1 MDSNNGTPAPFPTAG
16 MGEMKRGKPPVNNGR
31 VSPRTPGQAPPQKKP
46 IGAPRKKVV
55 KKALPKAPAGDPME
69 EFFAIMEQFVD
80 EPEEMECVR
89 LAEVSRANRPGR
101 MQKPQ
106 MGGSSSD
113 GFPADLGWSKMEK
126 QIHSGPMSLAPASPK
141 VVQKTQLPRAASRDS
156 EKSRVHPAHA
166 RTHSV
171 GGVGGLKDLNS
182 LWNPAASPAVKVQP
196 IQRASSVKE
205 GHEMQS
211 LVDALKAEI
220 KAKDKLLEASEKEQ
234 QMLQEELKHA
244 WNSTDELQRQLNDSE
259 ALVLKLQHE
268 NEVLRSAKRV
278 LTTSPTD
285 LSRRLA
291 ATESRNVELAEKMAA
306 CEKEL
311 EMTKIALQ
319 QAAQERDSLA
329 EEMEAA
335 LASWAVDS
343 PATPASGI
351 SSGTFSHSTSTSSN
365 SSSQDEV
372 QQLAMALD
380 GVQRKLRVARGERDA
395 LMAAVRPSGRVNVN
409 SPAGR
414 SLRKSSSALSVP
426 SSQQQQQAAQFNYKA
441 IRQTVDSNPRGITW
455 AGGIAWAGESTWL
468 TSASLTSASL
478 ILRLSH
484 PPPLSPSASLTLRLS
499 HPPPLSSSASLTLHL
514 SHPPP
519 LSPSASLTLRL
530 SHPPPL
536 SPSASLILRLSHPPP
551 LSPSASLTLRLSHP
565 PPLSPSASLTL
576 RLSHPPPLSPST
588 SLTLRLSHLPPL
600 SPSASLTLRLSHPPP
615 LSSSASLT
623 LRLSHTPPLSPSA
636 SLTLRLSHPPP
647 LSSSASLTSA
657 SLILR
662 LSHPPPLS
670 PSASLT
676 LRLSH
681 PPPLLWLSA
690 FPRSLPRY
698 NHSSSSPPFRPSSV
712 SPLLILSF
720 RAFLVPYRRCPS
732 IVIVLYPSPPLQ
744 L

>member
-1 MDSNNGTPAPFPTAG
+1 MDSNNGTPAPFPMAG

-46 IGAPRKKVV
+46 IGAPKKKVV

-80 EPEEMECVR
+80 EPEEMEC
-89 LAEVSRANRPGR
+89 
-101 MQKPQ
+101 
-106 MGGSSSD
+106 
-113 GFPADLGWSKMEK
+113 
-126 QIHSGPMSLAPASPK
+126 
-141 VVQKTQLPRAASRDS
+141 
-156 EKSRVHPAHA
+156 
-166 RTHSV
+166 
-171 GGVGGLKDLNS
+171 
-182 LWNPAASPAVKVQP
+182 P

-244 WNSTDELQRQLNDSE
+244 WNSTDELQRQFNDSE

-380 GVQRKLRVARGERDA
+380 GVQRELRVVRGERDA

-441 IRQTVDSNPRGITW
+441 IRQTVDSNPRVHF
-455 AGGIAWAGESTWL
+455 AEPIAS
-468 TSASLTSASL
+468 
-478 ILRLSH
+478 RL
-484 PPPLSPSASLTLRLS
+484 PLA
-499 HPPPLSSSASLTLHL
+499 SSA
-514 SHPPP
+514 P
-519 LSPSASLTLRL
+519 
-530 SHPPPL
+530 
-536 SPSASLILRLSHPPP
+536 
-551 LSPSASLTLRLSHP
+551 
-565 PPLSPSASLTL
+565 
-576 RLSHPPPLSPST
+576 
-588 SLTLRLSHLPPL
+588 
-600 SPSASLTLRLSHPPP
+600 
-615 LSSSASLT
+615 
-623 LRLSHTPPLSPSA
+623 
-636 SLTLRLSHPPP
+636 
-647 LSSSASLTSA
+647 
-657 SLILR
+657 
-662 LSHPPPLS
+662 
-670 PSASLT
+670 
-676 LRLSH
+676 
-681 PPPLLWLSA
+681 
-690 FPRSLPRY
+690 
-698 NHSSSSPPFRPSSV
+698 
-712 SPLLILSF
+712 
-720 RAFLVPYRRCPS
+720 C
-732 IVIVLYPSPPLQ
+732 
-744 L
+744 

>member
-106 MGGSSSD
+106 MGGISSD

-329 EEMEAA
+329 EEMAAA

-414 SLRKSSSALSVP
+414 SLRKSSG
-426 SSQQQQQAAQFNYKA
+426 
-441 IRQTVDSNPRGITW
+441 DHMGRGDRVGRRKHM
-455 AGGIAWAGESTWL
+455 AHLRLAH
-468 TSASLTSASL
+468 
-478 ILRLSH
+478 LRLSY
-484 PPPLSPSASLTLRLS
+484 
-499 HPPPLSSSASLTLHL
+499 
-514 SHPPP
+514 PPP

-576 RLSHPPPLSPST
+576 RLSHPPPLSPS
-588 SLTLRLSHLPPL
+588 
-600 SPSASLTLRLSHPPP
+600 ASLT
-615 LSSSASLT
+615 
-623 LRLSHTPPLSPSA
+623 
-636 SLTLRLSHPPP
+636 
-647 LSSSASLTSA
+647 
-657 SLILR
+657 LR

>member
-1 MDSNNGTPAPFPTAG
+1 MAGSFHELVAGCKGRTQQCSTGKASCRHFSSLRPAITGLFPGLEFRPPLRVSAVAR

-46 IGAPRKKVV
+46 VGAPKKKVV

-89 LAEVSRANRPGR
+89 LAEVSRANKPVR

-106 MGGSSSD
+106 MGACLD
-113 GFPADLGWSKMEK
+113 GFPADLGWGKMEK
-126 QIHSGPMSLAPASPK
+126 QIHSGPMALGPASPK
-141 VVQKTQLPRAASRDS
+141 VMQKTQIPRAASRDS
-156 EKSRVHPAHA
+156 EKSRVHSSHA

-182 LWNPAASPAVKVQP
+182 LWNPVASPAVMGQH

-220 KAKDKLLEASEKEQ
+220 KAKDMLLEASEKEQ

-244 WNSTDELQRQLNDSE
+244 WHNSDELQRQLNDSE

-291 ATESRNVELAEKMAA
+291 ATESRNVELAEKLATR
-306 CEKEL
+306 EKEL

-335 LASWAVDS
+335 LSSWAVDS

-351 SSGTFSHSTSTSSN
+351 SSRTFSHSTSTSSN
-365 SSSQDEV
+365 SQDEV

-380 GVQRKLRVARGERDA
+380 GVQRKLRVVRGERDA

-426 SSQQQQQAAQFNYKA
+426 LSQQQQQLSGAAQFNYNSF
-441 IRQTVDSNPRGITW
+441 RQSVDSNPRVHF
-455 AGGIAWAGESTWL
+455 AEPIAS
-468 TSASLTSASL
+468 
-478 ILRLSH
+478 RL
-484 PPPLSPSASLTLRLS
+484 PLA
-499 HPPPLSSSASLTLHL
+499 SSA
-514 SHPPP
+514 P
-519 LSPSASLTLRL
+519 
-530 SHPPPL
+530 
-536 SPSASLILRLSHPPP
+536 
-551 LSPSASLTLRLSHP
+551 
-565 PPLSPSASLTL
+565 
-576 RLSHPPPLSPST
+576 
-588 SLTLRLSHLPPL
+588 
-600 SPSASLTLRLSHPPP
+600 
-615 LSSSASLT
+615 
-623 LRLSHTPPLSPSA
+623 
-636 SLTLRLSHPPP
+636 
-647 LSSSASLTSA
+647 
-657 SLILR
+657 
-662 LSHPPPLS
+662 
-670 PSASLT
+670 
-676 LRLSH
+676 
-681 PPPLLWLSA
+681 
-690 FPRSLPRY
+690 
-698 NHSSSSPPFRPSSV
+698 
-712 SPLLILSF
+712 
-720 RAFLVPYRRCPS
+720 
-732 IVIVLYPSPPLQ
+732 
-744 L
+744 

>member
-395 LMAAVRPSGRVNVN
+395 LMAAVRGGAW
-409 SPAGR
+409 AG
-414 SLRKSSSALSVP
+414 
-426 SSQQQQQAAQFNYKA
+426 
-441 IRQTVDSNPRGITW
+441 GITW